1 MDDFGNFSTCMVD
14 TGQGAS
20 GPKGVSGKALA
31 ASSAIEIAT
40 VAAFLLWPLIAPA
53 VLPPQTTGTPIALFS
68 RPLTSNSNHRQDA
81 QNSHQR
87 RRPITFTGFVF
98 HQPLSIPAHVTQSAN
113 ADRPASDLIGDAVR
127 LGGPGTD
134 VLGAGGQGS
143 IVPAPRVTPPRM
155 ISKGVMDA
163 FLVERVQPEYPA
175 TAKMIRLSGAVQLR
189 AVIGIDGSIR
199 HLAVVS
205 GNPILT
211 HAAVAAVRLW
221 RYEPTRLNGEPVEV
235 ETQITVNFVFE

>member
-1 MDDFGNFSTCMVD
+1 
-14 TGQGAS
+14 
-20 GPKGVSGKALA
+20 
-31 ASSAIEIAT
+31 
-40 VAAFLLWPLIAPA
+40 
-53 VLPPQTTGTPIALFS
+53 
-68 RPLTSNSNHRQDA
+68 
-81 QNSHQR
+81 
-87 RRPITFTGFVF
+87 
-98 HQPLSIPAHVTQSAN
+98 
-113 ADRPASDLIGDAVR
+113 
-127 LGGPGTD
+127 
-134 VLGAGGQGS
+134 
-143 IVPAPRVTPPRM
+143 M